1 LINGSKIKEER
12 VVRTLKN
19 SPNEFD
25 PLRFYNEKRVKEYAR
40 RNFLCPPE
48 QRIIEKFS
56 ELWREWALLDIGVGG
71 GRTTRHFAPLVRRYV
86 GLDYVPEMVD
96 TCQRNFLSGYEN
108 CEFRVGDVRR
118 LNGIDDEEFNFLL
131 FSYNGLGEV
140 PSIDQ
145 EVALREMRRVIKK
158 GGFLFFSQMN
168 LLWVPDLFR
177 FKFAKRPDRCMR
189 QIRNTLRLRKR
200 NPDWRKISA
209 EKQAIL
215 FHYVYDLT
223 QPQLFIEPRYQA
235 EKLELI
241 GLSKIQIYLNSTGEL
256 WDMRNNEA
264 IKHEPYVYYLAQRP
278 MNES

>member
-1 LINGSKIKEER
+1 M
-12 VVRTLKN
+12 RTPRN

-40 RNFLCPPE
+40 RTFLCPPE

-86 GLDYVPEMVD
+86 GLDYIPEMVD
-96 TCQRNFLSGYEN
+96 TCQRNFLRGYEN
-108 CEFRVGDVRR
+108 CEFRVGDVRM

-189 QIRNTLRLRKR
+189 QIRNTLRLRKH
-200 NPDWRKISA
+200 NPDWRKMSA

-215 FHYVYDLT
+215 FDYAYDLT
-223 QPQLFIEPRYQA
+223 QPRLFIEPRYQA
-235 EKLELI
+235 EKLKLM
-241 GLSKIQIYLNSTGEL
+241 GLSKIQIYLNSTGEP
-256 WDMRNNEA
+256 WDMQNNEA
-264 IKHEPYVYYLAQRP
+264 IRHEPYVYYLAQRP